1 MTSSIGYAALMLALP
16 FTLYALVAALL
27 ARRLAWPTLMESA
40 RRSVLAVAA
49 FLLTASGAL
58 LYAFATDDFSIK
70 FVAEHS
76 SRTTPFLLKLAAFYS
91 GQEGSLLYWATLLS
105 IFSSTAVWVNRRR
118 LPDLMPYVTATLM
131 VVQGFFLLLLNFV
144 SNPFQRLA
152 FTPNDGLGLN
162 PLLVDTG
169 MLFHPPFLLAGY
181 LSMSVPFA
189 FAMAALIAG
198 RLGNDW
204 IRAARRWMLIGW
216 AILGTGNLLG
226 SWWAYH
232 VLGWGGYWGWDPVE
246 NAALMPWLTGSAF
259 VHSIM
264 IQERKGML
272 KVWNMGLIIVTFLL
286 SIFGTFV
293 VRSGV
298 LTSVHSFAQSAI
310 GPFFFGFLAVMA
322 VGSIGLLIYR
332 LPMLRSE
339 RVIESLISREA
350 SFLLQNLLFVGIA
363 FATMWGTVYPLIT
376 EVAANVKITVGAPFF
391 QQVNGPLFLA
401 VVLMMGVAPLLPWR
415 KSSPALLVRNFLKPV
430 LAGVAVLP
438 LLLALGIR
446 NPYALIAFPVCSFV
460 FGTIVQEFF
469 RGVVARQRNFGELL
483 PVALGRLVIRNQHRY
498 GGYIAHLGVLL
509 IAIGVAGSSFFQI
522 EHQFNLKP
530 GDRASIGE
538 YTLTYQGIREGTIPG
553 ARVVEA
559 SVAVQQGDRQIAVMA
574 PGKRFYQ
581 NFENQPSSEI
591 AIRSTPLN
599 DLYLVLV
606 GWEEDGRASILA
618 FVNPL
623 VFWLWIGGAVMIG
636 GTLISLW
643 PQPEAK
649 GAVSRRVVDEA
660 VVAKPA

>member
-1 MTSSIGYAALMLALP
+1 ML
-16 FTLYALVAALL
+16 V
-27 ARRLAWPTLMESA
+27 
-40 RRSVLAVAA
+40 
-49 FLLTASGAL
+49 
-58 LYAFATDDFSIK
+58 
-70 FVAEHS
+70 
-76 SRTTPFLLKLAAFYS
+76 
-91 GQEGSLLYWATLLS
+91 
-105 IFSSTAVWVNRRR
+105 
-118 LPDLMPYVTATLM
+118 
-131 VVQGFFLLLLNFV
+131 
-144 SNPFQRLA
+144 
-152 FTPNDGLGLN
+152 
-162 PLLVDTG
+162 
-169 MLFHPPFLLAGY
+169 
-181 LSMSVPFA
+181 
-189 FAMAALIAG
+189 
-198 RLGNDW
+198 
-204 IRAARRWMLIGW
+204 GW
-216 AILGTGNLLG
+216 AILGTGNLMG

-286 SIFGTFV
+286 SVFGTFV

-310 GPFFFGFLAVMA
+310 GPFFFGFLAILA
-322 VGSIGLLIYR
+322 VGSIGLLIFR
-332 LPMLRSE
+332 LPMLRSD
-339 RVIESLISREA
+339 RVIESMVSREA

-376 EVAANVKITVGAPFF
+376 ELLAGVKITVGAPFF

-401 VVLMMGVAPLLPWR
+401 VVLLMGVAPLLPWR
-415 KSSPALLVRNFLKPV
+415 KASRSLLLSNFLKPTAAG
-430 LAGVAVLP
+430 LATLP
-438 LLLALGIR
+438 LLLVVGIG
-446 NPYALIAFPVCSFV
+446 NIYALVAFPVCVFV
-460 FGTIVQEFF
+460 FGTIVQEFW
-469 RGVVARQRNFGELL
+469 RGLAARRRNFGEAM
-483 PVALGRLVIRNQHRY
+483 PVAMVRLVGRNQHRY

-509 IAIGVAGSSFFQI
+509 IAVAVAGSSFFQI
-522 EHQFNLKP
+522 EHQFNLRP
-530 GDRASIGE
+530 GESATIGE
-538 YTLTYQGIREGTIPG
+538 YTLVYQGLRQGTIPG

-559 SVAVQQGDRQIAVMA
+559 SVVVEQGGTRVATMA

-606 GWEEDGRASILA
+606 GWQEDGQISMLA

-643 PQPEAK
+643 PEAEARK
-649 GAVSRRVVDEA
+649 AAVRRVADEA
-660 VVAKPA
+660 MVAEPV

>member
-1 MTSSIGYAALMLALP
+1 MISSLGSTVVMLALP
-16 FTLYALVAALL
+16 FTVFAFASALL
-27 ARRLAWPTLMESA
+27 GKGLAWPSLLESSRRAVLSVAILMA
-40 RRSVLAVAA
+40 IAA
-49 FLLTASGAL
+49 AAL
-58 LYAFATDDFSIK
+58 MYAFATDDFSLR

-76 SRTTPFLLKLAAFYS
+76 SKATPFLLKFAAFYS
-91 GQEGSLLYWATLLS
+91 GQSGSLLYWATLLS
-105 IFSSTAVWVNRRR
+105 FFSSAAVWINRRR
-118 LPDLMPYVTATLM
+118 LPDLMPYVVATLM
-131 VVQGFFLLLLNFV
+131 VIQAFFLVLLNFV
-144 SNPFQRLA
+144 SNPFERLA
-152 FTPNDGLGLN
+152 FTPSDGVGLN

-181 LSMSVPFA
+181 MSMSIPFA
-189 FAMAALIAG
+189 FAVSALVAG

-204 IRAARRWMLIGW
+204 IQAARRWMLVGW
-216 AILGTGNLLG
+216 AILGTGNLMG

-298 LTSVHSFAQSAI
+298 LTSVHSFAQSSI
-310 GPFFFGFLAVMA
+310 GPFFFGFLALLSVA
-322 VGSIGLLIYR
+322 SIGLLLYR
-332 LPMLRSE
+332 LPLLRSD
-339 RVIESLISREA
+339 RVIESVVSREA

-376 EVAANVKITVGAPFF
+376 ELVANVKITVGAPFF
-391 QQVNGPLFLA
+391 QQVNGPLFLI
-401 VVLMMGVAPLLPWR
+401 VVLLMGIAPLLPWR
-415 KSSPALLVRNFLKPV
+415 KASRALLVNNFLKPA
-430 LAGVAVLP
+430 LAGLGTLV
-438 LLLALGIR
+438 LLALSGIR
-446 NPYALIAFPVCSFV
+446 NPYALIAFPVCAFV
-460 FGTIVQEFF
+460 FATIVQEFY
-469 RGVVARQRNFGELL
+469 RGVTARRRNFGESAPLALL
-483 PVALGRLVIRNQHRY
+483 RLTSRNQHRY

-509 IAIGVAGSSFFQI
+509 IAVAVTGSGFFQI
-522 EHQFNLKP
+522 EHQFELKP
-530 GDRASIGE
+530 GQIASIGD
-538 YTLTYQGIREGTIPG
+538 YTLVYQGVREGTIPG

-559 SVAVQQGDRQIAVMA
+559 TVEVQQDGREIAVLT
-574 PGKRFYQ
+574 PGKRFYR

-606 GWEEDGRASILA
+606 GWDDSGQASILA

-636 GTLISLW
+636 GTLISMW
-643 PQPEAK
+643 PQARAHQRAEERVASDV
-649 GAVSRRVVDEA
+649 AVTEPV
-660 VVAKPA
+660 

>member
-1 MTSSIGYAALMLALP
+1 VTSSLGYASLILALP
-16 FTLYALVAALL
+16 FALYALFAAVL
-27 ARRLAWPTLMESA
+27 ARKLAWPALMESA
-40 RRSVLAVAA
+40 RRSVMALSAFMVAA
-49 FLLTASGAL
+49 SAAL
-58 LYAFATDDFSIK
+58 LYAFATDDFSVR

-76 SRTTPFLLKLAAFYS
+76 SRATPFLLKLAAFYS

-105 IFSSTAVWVNRRR
+105 VFSAVAVWVNRKR
-118 LPDLMPYVTATLM
+118 LPDLMPYVIATLM
-131 VVQGFFLLLLNFV
+131 AIQVFFLFLLNFV
-144 SNPFQRLA
+144 SSPFQRLA
-152 FTPNDGLGLN
+152 FTPNDGAGLN
-162 PLLVDTG
+162 PLLVDMG

-181 LSMSVPFA
+181 MSMSVPFA

-198 RLGNDW
+198 RLGSDW
-204 IRAARRWMLIGW
+204 IRAARRWMLVGW
-216 AILGTGNLLG
+216 AILGTGNLMG

-286 SIFGTFV
+286 SVFGTFV

-310 GPFFFGFLAVMA
+310 GPFFFGFLAILA
-322 VGSIGLLIYR
+322 VGSIGLLIFR
-332 LPMLRSE
+332 LPMLRSD
-339 RVIESLISREA
+339 RVIESMVSREA

-376 EVAANVKITVGAPFF
+376 ELLAGVKITVGAPFF

-401 VVLMMGVAPLLPWR
+401 VVLLMGVAPLLPWR
-415 KSSPALLVRNFLKPV
+415 KASRSLLLSNFLKPTAAG
-430 LAGVAVLP
+430 LATLP
-438 LLLALGIR
+438 LLLVVGIG
-446 NPYALIAFPVCSFV
+446 NIYALVAFPVCVFV
-460 FGTIVQEFF
+460 FGTIVQEFW
-469 RGVVARQRNFGELL
+469 RGLAARRRNFGEAM
-483 PVALGRLVIRNQHRY
+483 PVAMVRLVGRNQHRY

-509 IAIGVAGSSFFQI
+509 IAVAVAGSSFFQI
-522 EHQFNLKP
+522 EHQFNLRP
-530 GDRASIGE
+530 GESATIGE
-538 YTLTYQGIREGTIPG
+538 YTLVYQGLRQGTIPG

-559 SVAVQQGDRQIAVMA
+559 SVVVEQGGTRVATMA

-606 GWEEDGRASILA
+606 GWQEDGQISMLA

-643 PQPEAK
+643 PEAEARK
-649 GAVSRRVVDEA
+649 AAVRRVADEA
-660 VVAKPA
+660 MVAEPV

>member
-1 MTSSIGYAALMLALP
+1 MTSSLGHAALILALP
-16 FTLYALVAALL
+16 FAVYALVAAVLS
-27 ARRLAWPTLMESA
+27 RRLAWPMLMESA
-40 RRSVLAVAA
+40 RRSVLAMAA
-49 FLLTASGAL
+49 FMLTASASL
-58 LYAFATDDFSIK
+58 LYAFATDDFSLK

-76 SRTTPFLLKLAAFYS
+76 SRTTPFFLKLAAFYS

-105 IFSSTAVWVNRRR
+105 LFASAAVWVNRGR
-118 LPDLMPYVTATLM
+118 LPDLMPYVIATLM
-131 VVQGFFLLLLNFV
+131 VIEGFFLILLNFV
-144 SNPFQRLA
+144 SSPFERLA
-152 FTPNDGLGLN
+152 FTPNDGVGLN

-181 LSMSVPFA
+181 MSMSVPFA
-189 FAMAALIAG
+189 FAVAALIAG

-216 AILGTGNLLG
+216 AILGIGNLMG

-310 GPFFFGFLAVMA
+310 GPFFFSFLAFLSI
-322 VGSIGLLIYR
+322 GSIGLLIYR

-339 RVIESLISREA
+339 RVIESVISREA

-376 EVAANVKITVGAPFF
+376 ELVANVKITVGAPFF
-391 QQVNGPLFLA
+391 QQVNGPLFL
-401 VVLMMGVAPLLPWR
+401 VVVILMGVAPLLPWR
-415 KSSPALLVRNFLKPV
+415 KASAALLVNNFLKPT
-430 LAGVAVLP
+430 LAGIGVLP
-438 LLLALGIR
+438 ILLALGVG
-446 NPYALIAFPVCSFV
+446 NPYALIAFPVCAFV
-460 FGTIVQEFF
+460 FGTIVQEFY
-469 RGVVARQRNFGELL
+469 RGVAARRRNFGEVL
-483 PVALGRLVIRNQHRY
+483 PVALIRLVGRNQHRY

-509 IAIGVAGSSFFQI
+509 IAVAVTGSGFFQI

-530 GDRASIGE
+530 GETATIGG
-538 YTLTYQGIREGTIPG
+538 YSLVYQGIREGTIPG
-553 ARVVEA
+553 ARIVEA
-559 SVAVQQGDRQIAVMA
+559 TVAVRQEGRQVAVMT

-606 GWEEDGRASILA
+606 GWTDDGQASILA

-623 VFWLWIGGAVMIG
+623 VFWLWIGGVVMIA

-643 PQPEAK
+643 PEVEAQRS
-649 GAVSRRVVDEA
+649 AVRKVTDGVA
-660 VVAKPA
+660 VAEPV